1 MANKEGNPSS
11 LPVDQEI
18 EQLTG
23 MARDEAIL
31 AHQDKLEKEIKEST
45 QLISEKLPL
54 SVLTDEFKS
63 DPVYC
68 QKVEDLLTKHRFIRK
83 TRGDGNCF
91 FRAFGFAYFETLLT
105 DKEEL
110 HRFIGIAKKSKD
122 ELISLGFPA
131 FTLEDFHDTFMEAV
145 QSIQDKPSLENLI
158 ETYCD
163 QGISDYLVV
172 YFRLLTSGE
181 LKKRADFYK
190 DFIEAGRTVKEFCS
204 QEVEPMSKESDHIH
218 IIALTNALEVGIRVA
233 YLDRGEGGKVNCHDF
248 PDGCTPQVMLLYRP
262 GHYDILYS

>member
-1 MANKEGNPSS
+1 MANKDVK
-11 LPVDQEI
+11 PVSMDQEI

-31 AHQDKLEKEIKEST
+31 AHQDKIEKEIKEST
-45 QLISEKLPL
+45 QLVSEKMPL
-54 SVLTDEFKS
+54 SVLADEFKS

-68 QKVEDLLTKHRFIRK
+68 QKIDDLLTTHRFIRK

-105 DKEEL
+105 DKVEL
-110 HRFIGIAKKSKD
+110 HRFIGIAKKSKE
-122 ELISLGFPA
+122 ELILLGFPA

-145 QSIQDKPSLENLI
+145 RSIQDKPSLENLV

-181 LKKRADFYK
+181 LQKRADFYQ
-190 DFIEAGRTVKEFCS
+190 DFIEGGRTVKEFCS
-204 QEVEPMSKESDHIH
+204 QVSSPSKS
-218 IIALTNALEVGIRVA
+218 LT
-233 YLDRGEGGKVNCHDF
+233 
-248 PDGCTPQVMLLYRP
+248 
-262 GHYDILYS
+262 